1 MITPTTKDDVTIVFG
16 TTELT
21 ELTGSLHHDMG
32 YQALTLMTDEGPERL
47 SVNLLDY
54 GFIARPGNV
63 FIKDWSEG
71 EGLTARLEAAG
82 LVKRVHKVVVGP
94 FCSTAYEVEVTLG

>member
-1 MITPTTKDDVTIVFG
+1 MSAITTKDDVTIDFG

-21 ELTGSLHHDMG
+21 ELTGTLQHDNVN
-32 YQALTLMTDEGPERL
+32 QTLVLLTDEGPERL
-47 SVNLLDY
+47 SVNLLAD
-54 GFIARPGNV
+54 GFISMPGNV

-82 LVKRVHKVVVGP
+82 LVKRVRQVIVGP
-94 FCSTAYEVEVTLG
+94 FRSTAYEVEVTLR